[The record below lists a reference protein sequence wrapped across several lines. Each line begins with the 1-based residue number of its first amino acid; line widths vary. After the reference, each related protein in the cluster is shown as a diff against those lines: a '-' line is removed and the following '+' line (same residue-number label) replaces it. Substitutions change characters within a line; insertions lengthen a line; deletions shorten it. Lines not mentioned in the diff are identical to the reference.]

1 MKKKMV
7 EIFIWFMLVLT
18 AIALFSYINMPK
30 PRLEGENG
38 AYIAAL
44 NEIQQLSYAKDKQ
57 EEMNRKIHTLQ
68 EELREA
74 DFHENKMEVTKL
86 IAVYAAAAGFVAFVF
101 VYLYRKIVKPFEK
114 LENFAYEIAGGNLD
128 VSLDYERENYFGA
141 FTWAF
146 DHMRKEISK
155 ARNCEK
161 EAIANNKT
169 AIATLSHDIKTPI
182 ASIRTYAEALQSNM
196 DNNPERRARY
206 TSVIMKKCDEVTA
219 LTNDLFLHSL
229 ADMDKLKMHLEKEDI
244 AKILEET
251 ITILTG
257 GERTIFYENR
267 GIHNKVLLD
276 KKRFEQ
282 MIENLINNAVK
293 YAPDSRVEVVLEQ
306 EEKEA
311 VISVRDFGQGI
322 ADEDMPFVFDKFYR
336 GKNTEGK
343 DGAGLGLYIVK
354 YVAEQMDGS
363 AALVNRY
370 PGIEVKIKFP
380 LIE

>member
-7 EIFIWFMLVLT
+7 KIFIWFMLVLT

-38 AYIAAL
+38 AYIVAL
-44 NEIQQLSYAKDKQ
+44 NEIQQLSYAEDKR
-57 EEMNRKIHTLQ
+57 EEVNKKIHALQ
-68 EELREA
+68 EELRDA

-101 VYLYRKIVKPFEK
+101 VYLYRKIVEPFEK

-244 AKILEET
+244 AEILEET

-282 MIENLINNAVK
+282 MIENLVNNAVK
-293 YAPDSRVEVVLEQ
+293 YAPDSRVEIVLEQ
-306 EEKEA
+306 EEQEA

-363 AALVNRY
+363 AVLVNKY
-370 PGIEVKIKFP
+370 PGIEVRIKFP

>member
-7 EIFIWFMLVLT
+7 KIFIWFMLVLT
-18 AIALFSYINMPK
+18 SIALFSYINMQK

-38 AYIAAL
+38 VYIVAL
-44 NEIQQLSYAKDKQ
+44 NEIQQLSYAEDKK
-57 EEMNRKIHTLQ
+57 EEMDKKIHVLQ
-68 EELREA
+68 EELRDA
-74 DFHENKMEVTKL
+74 GFYENKMEVTKL
-86 IAVYAAAAGFVAFVF
+86 IAVYAAAAGFVTFVF

-244 AKILEET
+244 AEILEET

-293 YAPDSRVEVVLEQ
+293 YAPNSRVEVVLEQ

-363 AALVNRY
+363 VTLVNRY
-370 PGIEVKIKFP
+370 PGVEVKIKFP

>member
-7 EIFIWFMLVLT
+7 KIFIWFMLVLT

-38 AYIAAL
+38 AYIVAL
-44 NEIQQLSYAKDKQ
+44 NEIQQLSYAEDKQ
-57 EEMNRKIHTLQ
+57 EEVNKKIHALQ
-68 EELREA
+68 EELRDA

-244 AKILEET
+244 AEILEET

-282 MIENLINNAVK
+282 MIENLVNNAVK
-293 YAPDSRVEVVLEQ
+293 YAPDSRMEIVLEQ
-306 EEKEA
+306 EEQEA

-363 AALVNRY
+363 AVLVNKY
-370 PGIEVKIKFP
+370 PGIEVRIKFP